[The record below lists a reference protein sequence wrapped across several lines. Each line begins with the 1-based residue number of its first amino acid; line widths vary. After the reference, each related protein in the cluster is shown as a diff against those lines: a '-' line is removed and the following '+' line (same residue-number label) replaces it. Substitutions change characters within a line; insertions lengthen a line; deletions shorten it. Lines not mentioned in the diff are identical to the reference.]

1 MSTAPN
7 SPDDVDDPQGAPV
20 KPTAASAGTPAAR
33 TAGAGAK
40 RPGAKKA
47 SPRSRT
53 ATTSTGSAS
62 ARAGKAATA
71 QPVDEEGP
79 EAKPSARTTSATG
92 KTASGKTASGKTAAG
107 KSPTAKSATA
117 KTATAKTATAKTATG
132 KPAAGKPAAG
142 ETATAKTATGKTAV
156 KPEPAKRPGSAS
168 ARAASKATPR
178 SRAAE
183 AEVDDDNTITAPRR
197 PAARKTAAGT
207 AKSSSASSSSRTTR
221 QPAKKTA
228 PRSSAARSAPDAAA
242 GGGGPEAVDSVA
254 SSEDAVITGVG
265 SDRGTTDVTNEAAE
279 TADGAAATETVDAPS
294 GEPSPGGDAVTSV
307 IDAPADADA
316 VASGG
321 TRSLADALTDAA
333 EADDGPDP
341 DVFTADLPGDAH
353 GEDAQGEDAQDEG
366 AEHVAPARDGA
377 KTAPEVDAVSE
388 EDPAP
393 TDGDADLNE
402 LLGLDTDTDTDAGSE
417 KDGDVASDAT
427 APGSTADEAAHDAS
441 PASAHPEAHL
451 LAPLVGASPR
461 SRPAAVTE
469 SAEPVDPAS
478 AVLVARGLVKDFGGT
493 HAVDEIDLTVPTG
506 SFYGIVGPNGAGK
519 TTTLS
524 MISGLLRP
532 DRGSITVAGID
543 ARQRARAAKKLIGVL
558 PDRFRTFDRL
568 TGRQLLHYYGLLRG
582 LKPGVVDKRTADLAR
597 AFDLT
602 DALGRAVSDYSAG
615 MTKKVMLAGAMIHSP
630 RLLVLDEPFE
640 AVDPVSAAVILE
652 ILSQYVAG
660 GGTVILSSHT
670 MELVERVCSR
680 VAVVV
685 SGQVLAEGTVEE
697 VRGDLTLE
705 QRFVEL
711 SGGLTEV
718 EGLEW
723 LHTFS
728 D

>member
-1 MSTAPN
+1 MSTAPD
-7 SPDDVDDPQGAPV
+7 SPDDVNDQQDAP
-20 KPTAASAGTPAAR
+20 ANSSAEPGEAPAAR
-33 TAGAGAK
+33 ASGTGAK
-40 RPGAKKA
+40 RPAAKKA
-47 SPRSRT
+47 SPRSGG
-53 ATTSTGSAS
+53 ATK
-62 ARAGKAATA
+62 AGT
-71 QPVDEEGP
+71 
-79 EAKPSARTTSATG
+79 
-92 KTASGKTASGKTAAG
+92 TASSRAR
-107 KSPTAKSATA
+107 
-117 KTATAKTATAKTATG
+117 KTATAPASDGDGAEV
-132 KPAAGKPAAG
+132 KPAPRKAPAGKRTPKAEAARPAAKS
-142 ETATAKTATGKTAV
+142 A
-156 KPEPAKRPGSAS
+156 PAKRTSSTAARAKTEAAARAS
-168 ARAASKATPR
+168 VGENAPDDDNTNTVPRRPARKTTPAASKAR
-178 SRAAE
+178 
-183 AEVDDDNTITAPRR
+183 
-197 PAARKTAAGT
+197 
-207 AKSSSASSSSRTTR
+207 ASSTTRTTTR
-221 QPAKKTA
+221 PPAKKTSS
-228 PRSSAARSAPDAAA
+228 RSAAAASPA
-242 GGGGPEAVDSVA
+242 GEPVGAGGPEPADSVA

-279 TADGAAATETVDAPS
+279 TADGAARTETAESASDERSPDGDPTAS
-294 GEPSPGGDAVTSV
+294 ASPGSAPMSSSEEPAPDAGSGGASEDDVATGE
-307 IDAPADADA
+307 AAADAA
-316 VASGG
+316 PG
-321 TRSLADALTDAA
+321 TGAGSLADALTEPAVVHGDADHSELHTDVPDAA
-333 EADDGPDP
+333 EEDD
-341 DVFTADLPGDAH
+341 
-353 GEDAQGEDAQDEG
+353 
-366 AEHVAPARDGA
+366 AE
-377 KTAPEVDAVSE
+377 
-388 EDPAP
+388 
-393 TDGDADLNE
+393 LND
-402 LLGLDTDTDTDAGSE
+402 LLGLD
-417 KDGDVASDAT
+417 SDADDG
-427 APGSTADEAAHDAS
+427 APEDDADQPRPADTTERTVPDGSVAAGHA
-441 PASAHPEAHL
+441 EAHL

-461 SRPAAVTE
+461 HRPVAVTE
-469 SAEPVDPAS
+469 SAEPVDPAN

-532 DRGSITVAGID
+532 DRGTITVAGID
-543 ARQRARAAKKLIGVL
+543 ARQRSRAAKKLIGVL

>member
-1 MSTAPN
+1 M
-7 SPDDVDDPQGAPV
+7 
-20 KPTAASAGTPAAR
+20 
-33 TAGAGAK
+33 
-40 RPGAKKA
+40 
-47 SPRSRT
+47 
-53 ATTSTGSAS
+53 
-62 ARAGKAATA
+62 
-71 QPVDEEGP
+71 
-79 EAKPSARTTSATG
+79 
-92 KTASGKTASGKTAAG
+92 
-107 KSPTAKSATA
+107 
-117 KTATAKTATAKTATG
+117 
-132 KPAAGKPAAG
+132 
-142 ETATAKTATGKTAV
+142 
-156 KPEPAKRPGSAS
+156 
-168 ARAASKATPR
+168 
-178 SRAAE
+178 
-183 AEVDDDNTITAPRR
+183 
-197 PAARKTAAGT
+197 
-207 AKSSSASSSSRTTR
+207 
-221 QPAKKTA
+221 
-228 PRSSAARSAPDAAA
+228 
-242 GGGGPEAVDSVA
+242 
-254 SSEDAVITGVG
+254 
-265 SDRGTTDVTNEAAE
+265 TNDAAE
-279 TADGAAATETVDAPS
+279 TAEGVVSAEAAELPSSAHTSEDESMHTASEGERDAAASEQTVQDDEPGDDSGPRDEVSHDGSSSGHAETEGESLSESPASDDDAELTPDAESPHEAASSDDDATPDPS
-294 GEPSPGGDAVTSV
+294 GIDDEAGIDDEVPTRDAGDQAE
-307 IDAPADADA
+307 AE
-316 VASGG
+316 
-321 TRSLADALTDAA
+321 A
-333 EADDGPDP
+333 EADDD
-341 DVFTADLPGDAH
+341 DAN
-353 GEDAQGEDAQDEG
+353 
-366 AEHVAPARDGA
+366 
-377 KTAPEVDAVSE
+377 
-388 EDPAP
+388 
-393 TDGDADLNE
+393 TDTDADMNE
-402 LLGLDTDTDTDAGSE
+402 LLGIAPDPDDVALSDDGATDGGATDDERNGSE
-417 KDGDVASDAT
+417 ADAVSDESAR
-427 APGSTADEAAHDAS
+427 DALS
-441 PASAHPEAHL
+441 HPEAHL
-451 LAPLVGASPR
+451 LAPLVGAPPR
-461 SRPAAVTE
+461 IRPAAITE
-469 SAEPVDPAS
+469 TSEPVDPAT

-532 DRGSITVAGID
+532 DRGTITVAGID

-582 LKPGVVDKRTADLAR
+582 LKSSVVDQRTADLAR

-685 SGQVLAEGTVEE
+685 AGQVLAEGTVDE

>member
-20 KPTAASAGTPAAR
+20 KPTAASAGTLAAG
-33 TAGAGAK
+33 TAGTGAK
-40 RPGAKKA
+40 RPGSKKA
-47 SPRSRT
+47 APRSGA

-79 EAKPSARTTSATG
+79 EAKPAARTTSATG
-92 KTASGKTASGKTAAG
+92 KTASGKTAAGKTAAG
-107 KSPTAKSATA
+107 KSPT
-117 KTATAKTATAKTATG
+117 G
-132 KPAAGKPAAG
+132 K
-142 ETATAKTATGKTAV
+142 TATAKTATGKTAAGKTAAGKTAAGKTATAKAAAGKPAV
-156 KPEPAKRPGSAS
+156 KPAPAKRPGSAS
-168 ARAASKATPR
+168 ERAASKATPR

-207 AKSSSASSSSRTTR
+207 AKSGSASSSSRTTR

-228 PRSSAARSAPDAAA
+228 PRSSAGRSAPDAAA

-333 EADDGPDP
+333 EADDGHDP
-341 DVFTADLPGDAH
+341 DVSTADLPGDAQGEDAEDEEDAE
-353 GEDAQGEDAQDEG
+353 GEDAQG
-366 AEHVAPARDGA
+366 AEHVALAQDGA

-388 EDPAP
+388 DDPTP

-402 LLGLDTDTDTDAGSE
+402 LLGLDPDADSE

-427 APGSTADEAAHDAS
+427 EPEGTADEAAHDAS

-461 SRPAAVTE
+461 TRPAAVTE

>member
-1 MSTAPN
+1 
-7 SPDDVDDPQGAPV
+7 
-20 KPTAASAGTPAAR
+20 
-33 TAGAGAK
+33 
-40 RPGAKKA
+40 
-47 SPRSRT
+47 
-53 ATTSTGSAS
+53 
-62 ARAGKAATA
+62 
-71 QPVDEEGP
+71 
-79 EAKPSARTTSATG
+79 
-92 KTASGKTASGKTAAG
+92 
-107 KSPTAKSATA
+107 
-117 KTATAKTATAKTATG
+117 
-132 KPAAGKPAAG
+132 
-142 ETATAKTATGKTAV
+142 
-156 KPEPAKRPGSAS
+156 
-168 ARAASKATPR
+168 
-178 SRAAE
+178 
-183 AEVDDDNTITAPRR
+183 VDDDNTITAPRR

-207 AKSSSASSSSRTTR
+207 AKSGSASSSSRTTR

-228 PRSSAARSAPDAAA
+228 PRSSAGRSAPDAAA

-333 EADDGPDP
+333 EADDRPDP
-341 DVFTADLPGDAH
+341 DVSTADLPGDAQ
-353 GEDAQGEDAQDEG
+353 GEDAQGEG
-366 AEHVAPARDGA
+366 AEHVALTQDGA

-388 EDPAP
+388 EDPTP

-402 LLGLDTDTDTDAGSE
+402 LLGLDPDTDADSE

-427 APGSTADEAAHDAS
+427 EPEGTADEAAHDAS
-441 PASAHPEAHL
+441 PASANPEAHL

-602 DALGRAVSDYSAG
+602 EALGRAVSDYSAG